1 MSFYTS
7 SLTNTKRTKQLSIA
21 GAMLFSLICYVFFTT
36 LLQSSN
42 SNNSEP
48 LPGNVI
54 LLSEAELFEEENEML
69 KNPFKDQK
77 IPMDLSSFDVEK
89 EGLYFLHIP
98 KTGGMS
104 LNDELRRAFRDA
116 NMLPNMTAPLNM
128 RCQRRWD
135 INFAAT
141 MRMMEIYSS
150 YENFRSNFSGC
161 IYGVGHSD
169 IGVVSAVYPRQLHVF
184 TMLRDPVARVISLFY
199 FMRSYLHRERTISP
213 NINRTVARP
222 PPRVM
227 PARSLLEA
235 PPMPAV
241 ANAPHMREMGLGVV
255 GAYGIFNLSTTFQEF
270 YTRMLPKYGADN
282 YMVRA
287 YSGNLK
293 SFASSD
299 RPLNEFN
306 PRAYNNT
313 RLIDMPPEKAQQML
327 REAKRFLWSTPFVG
341 LTEEFDRSM
350 DLFSWTTKI
359 KTQEQRMK
367 RNVTPPHATNVT
379 SDDYDRVAEM
389 ESYDLQL
396 YMFARRLFDARVE
409 VMLTQRSNPKKPE
422 IDNNDSHSDD
432 QPPQP

>member
-327 REAKRFLWSTPFVG
+327 KR
-341 LTEEFDRSM
+341 
-350 DLFSWTTKI
+350 
-359 KTQEQRMK
+359 
-367 RNVTPPHATNVT
+367 RNVSCGALLSLV
-379 SDDYDRVAEM
+379 
-389 ESYDLQL
+389 
-396 YMFARRLFDARVE
+396 
-409 VMLTQRSNPKKPE
+409 
-422 IDNNDSHSDD
+422 
-432 QPPQP
+432 